1 MRLAFS
7 RMWEL
12 SAMLKITRLDG
23 RRQCRLVIEGKL
35 IGLWTT
41 ELAVACERARTEL
54 SGRTLVVDV
63 QCLTVISPEGEDIL
77 LGLLNDG
84 VRVCGSG
91 VFTKQILKQLARRSR
106 RNSQE
111 EPR

>member
-1 MRLAFS
+1 
-7 RMWEL
+7 
-12 SAMLKITRLDG
+12 MLKITRLDEPG
-23 RRQCRLVIEGKL
+23 LCRIVIEGKL
-35 IGLWTT
+35 ISPWTS
-41 ELAVACERARTEL
+41 ELKLACERARTEL
-54 SGRTLVVDV
+54 NGRRLVVDV
-63 QCLTVISPEGEDIL
+63 QCLTVISPEGEEIL

-91 VFTKQILKQLARRSR
+91 LFTRQILKQLARRKR